1 MVRLPARQRNRT
13 AYSNDKRLNA
23 EPMKQRPSSLPA
35 GTRLDRYRIDKTL
48 GGGGFSIVYLASDQE
63 SGEVVVIKE
72 YIPNRLATR
81 RTDLSVA
88 PTNDEEAG
96 RFNRGRMLFFQE
108 ASALATLKH
117 PNIVNVLSFFRANGT
132 VYMVMEYQEGKNLQ
146 AYLTARRGNLS
157 EKFLRT
163 VFPPL
168 LDGLALIHSK
178 DLLHLDIKP
187 GNVHIRPGGQ
197 PLLLDFGAVHGFP
210 QSRQSQPGQI
220 VSPGFSPIEQYET
233 NGYVGPWTDIYA
245 FGATMR
251 ACIEGKPPPPARDR
265 HERDTLRSARES
277 FRKRY
282 SDSLL
287 SAIDWAM
294 EVDPMLR
301 PQNTGDFRSALL
313 AEDPPTET
321 PEEPVSTFDRLVGS
335 LPWGKG

>member
-1 MVRLPARQRNRT
+1 M
-13 AYSNDKRLNA
+13 
-23 EPMKQRPSSLPA
+23 MKERPPSLPD
-35 GTRLDRYRIDKTL
+35 GTRVDRYRIDRTL
-48 GGGGFSIVYLASDQE
+48 GGGGFSIVYLASDVE

-72 YIPNRLATR
+72 YIPNRLAQR
-81 RTDLSVA
+81 REDLAVVPKTDEDAS
-88 PTNDEEAG
+88 

-132 VYMVMEYQEGKNLQ
+132 VYMVMEYQDGKNLQ
-146 AYLTARRGNLS
+146 SYLTARRGNLS

-168 LDGLALIHSK
+168 LDGLELIHSR

-187 GNVHIRPGGQ
+187 GNIHIRPGGD

-220 VSPGFSPIEQYET
+220 ISPGFSPIEQYDT
-233 NGYVGPWTDIYA
+233 NGYVGPWSDLYA

-251 ACIEGKPPPPARDR
+251 ACIEGRPPPPAKER
-265 HERDTLRSARES
+265 HERDTMKPARVV

-282 SDSLL
+282 SDALL
-287 SAIDWAM
+287 AAIDWCM
-294 EVDPMLR
+294 EDDPMLR
-301 PQNTGDFRSALL
+301 PQSAAELRPALL
-313 AEDPPTET
+313 AEDPPSEE
-321 PEEPVSTFDRLVGS
+321 PEEPASTLERLVGS